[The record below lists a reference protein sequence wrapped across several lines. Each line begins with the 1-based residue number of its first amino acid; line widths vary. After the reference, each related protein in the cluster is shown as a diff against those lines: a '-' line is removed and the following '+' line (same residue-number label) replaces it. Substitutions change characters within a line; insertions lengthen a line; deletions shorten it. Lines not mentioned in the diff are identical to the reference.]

1 MFVQHACNS
10 IHRRGSQKAGVHIY
24 FAQYLRDR
32 GIDTLP
38 LAAFRGNRFNIVF
51 YDAAGIYYLHEELT
65 SFLKS
70 YGTANQLLTA
80 VLADLS
86 EPIFKS
92 GCKALGLI
100 NTEVCYRATLETD
113 RNQ

>member
-1 MFVQHACNS
+1 MRDLGLKKLLQDFVLLIKESGTVRLVRTACNS

-38 LAAFRGNRFNIVF
+38 LAAFHGNRLNIVF

-65 SFLKS
+65 
-70 YGTANQLLTA
+70 LL
-80 VLADLS
+80 
-86 EPIFKS
+86 IF
-92 GCKALGLI
+92 
-100 NTEVCYRATLETD
+100 
-113 RNQ
+113 